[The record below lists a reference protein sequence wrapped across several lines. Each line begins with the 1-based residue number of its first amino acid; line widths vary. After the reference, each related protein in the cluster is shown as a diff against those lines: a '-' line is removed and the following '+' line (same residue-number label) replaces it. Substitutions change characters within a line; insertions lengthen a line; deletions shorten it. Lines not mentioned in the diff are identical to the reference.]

1 MLKKFNNDKLELFGD
16 TYQDNNGS
24 SDWLSVNS
32 KPKTVKEK
40 LVSYIIK
47 KSGFLIKDGE
57 EIEYWTHV
65 HSPESNIVV
74 DGKNVIASKKLG
86 WHTNKD
92 EVSNKEDKKLVHPII
107 SFVYWPINDHFEG
120 GYLEIS
126 SIKPSEI
133 NLDIFNSPDSILS
146 FVSKFKNDYERIE
159 AKYNRLVIFDSS
171 YIHRVTEVTQGIRWT
186 FTFDIWNKLIHK
198 KEKQYE

>member
-1 MLKKFNNDKLELFGD
+1 MSDRTIYVYDTVTGKIQYTVDQANDAQVEGF
-16 TYQDNNGS
+16 
-24 SDWLSVNS
+24 
-32 KPKTVKEK
+32 KEK
-40 LVSYIIK
+40 
-47 KSGFLIKDGE
+47 
-57 EIEYWTHV
+57 
-65 HSPESNIVV
+65 NIPVF
-74 DGKNVIASKKLG
+74 I
-86 WHTNKD
+86 
-92 EVSNKEDKKLVHPII
+92 SNKEDKKLVHPII

-126 SIKPSEI
+126 SIKQSEI

-186 FTFDIWNKLIHK
+186 FTFDIWNKKWEL
-198 KEKQYE
+198 